1 MFIPEIKSNIGE
13 DICLLVKLS
22 NHPWNYICECGD
34 ASGLTV
40 KEVQNTHAV
49 FISHTHIDHFVN
61 FDTIL
66 RHQIGINRKVMIC
79 GPAGIA
85 RQVQARIKS
94 YTWNLIQEDAIIYE
108 IREVLADNEVKVF
121 ELKPPMWELIETGSM
136 AGNTLL
142 KEDAFKVSFTLLD
155 HKIPTLAYK
164 FEENDTVKI
173 DLKSSS
179 FPPGKWVKDLKMAF
193 ENNNP
198 EQTISVNGTAY
209 VAEDLFHLMHI
220 QKGDSLGIIMDHA
233 AHPENHHRITQ
244 HFQDCNT
251 VFIESFY
258 KDEDKEQALVN
269 YHSYASMSGKIMR
282 EANVGEAI
290 PVHFSRKYK
299 EEDIRELIAT
309 FEKAWKTTSPKA
321 NYKIRR

>member
-40 KEVQNTHAV
+40 KEAQNTHAV

-66 RHQIGINRKVMIC
+66 RHQIGINRKVIIC

-85 RQVQARIKS
+85 KQVQARIKS

-108 IREVLADNEVKVF
+108 IREVLSDNEVKVF
-121 ELKPPMWELIETGSM
+121 ELKPPMWKLVETRS
-136 AGNTLL
+136 AEGNILL
-142 KEDAFKVSFTLLD
+142 KEESFKVSFILLD

-173 DLKSSS
+173 DLQSSD
-179 FPPGKWVKDLKMAF
+179 FPPGKWVKDLKTAF
-193 ENNNP
+193 ENDAP
-198 EQTISVNGTAY
+198 EQPISVNGIAC
-209 VAEDLFHLMHI
+209 VAGDLFHLMHI

-233 AHPENHHRITQ
+233 AHSENHERIAH
-244 HFQDCNT
+244 HFSGCNT

-258 KDEDKEQALVN
+258 KDKDKEQAVVN
-269 YHSYASMSGKIMR
+269 FHSYASMSGKIMR
-282 EANVGEAI
+282 EAKIGNAI

-299 EEDIRELIAT
+299 EEDIRELVAE
-309 FEKAWKTTSPKA
+309 FEKSWKNKQSD
-321 NYKIRR
+321 IE